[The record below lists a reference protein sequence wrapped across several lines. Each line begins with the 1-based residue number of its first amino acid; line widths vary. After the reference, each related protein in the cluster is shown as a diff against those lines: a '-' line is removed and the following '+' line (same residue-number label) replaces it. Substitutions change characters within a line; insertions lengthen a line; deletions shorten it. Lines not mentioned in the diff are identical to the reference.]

1 MDHNAQTTIANQQAR
16 IKKLETAVVLL
27 STALFV
33 VGINAG
39 SMLYIILKAC
49 DACDDTALTTCVT
62 QLIK

>member
-1 MDHNAQTTIANQQAR
+1 MDHNAQNTITTQQAR

-49 DACDDTALTTCVT
+49 DDTALTTCVT